1 MRRVT
6 STFAALI
13 VMALLV
19 AFTAIPALGQGQGNQ
34 NGLVNVQIGNVIVQV
49 PIGVAAN
56 ICGVNANV
64 LAQQERGNEDV
75 ACTADADAISEVP
88 APFLP

>member
-1 MRRVT
+1 MKRMLASISVALLMVL
-6 STFAALI
+6 FAAS
-13 VMALLV
+13 
-19 AFTAIPALGQGQGNQ
+19 PALAQNQGNQ

-56 ICGVNANV
+56 ICGVDANV
-64 LAQQERGNEDV
+64 LAQQEQGDEDV

>member
-1 MRRVT
+1 MRRML
-6 STFAALI
+6 ALVS
-13 VMALLV
+13 VMVLMV
-19 AFTAIPALGQGQGNQ
+19 AFTAMPALGQNQGNQ

-56 ICGVNANV
+56 ICGVDANV
-64 LAQQERGNEDV
+64 LAQQEQGDEDV